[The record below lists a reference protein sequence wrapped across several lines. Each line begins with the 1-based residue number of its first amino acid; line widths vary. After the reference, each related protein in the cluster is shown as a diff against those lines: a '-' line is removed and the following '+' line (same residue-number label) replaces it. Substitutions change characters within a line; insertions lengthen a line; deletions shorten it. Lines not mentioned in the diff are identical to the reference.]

1 MDISAFEHRPKV
13 LVKNTEKFRSITLG
27 RFKLQDSLEHM
38 PASLDA
44 LVQDL
49 NQTENFQFPILQQM
63 KRYRKIVK
71 SKKPE
76 ALKFLTRKG
85 VFCYEYFQTLKEM
98 KKAKHLPTKDGF
110 YSELNDQE
118 ISESDYAFAQKVF
131 SFFKCK
137 NVADYMMLY
146 CSLDVALLCETF
158 LQYRK
163 MVMQH
168 FKLDPTYYL
177 GKTFTIFCFHCFLL

>member
-1 MDISAFEHRPKV
+1 MEKSGAKTSKYEMKV
-13 LVKNTEKFRSITLG
+13 LAKNSEKFRAVTMG
-27 RFKLQDSLEHM
+27 KFKLQDSLEHM
-38 PASLDA
+38 PASLDT

-49 NQTENFQFPILQQM
+49 NQTENFQFPILRQM
-63 KRYRKIVK
+63 KRYQKIPKSEK
-71 SKKPE
+71 SK
-76 ALKFLTRKG
+76 ALKLLTRKG
-85 VFCYEYFQTLKEM
+85 IFCYEYFQTLKEM
-98 KKAKHLPTKDGF
+98 KKAKHLPNKDGF

-118 ISESDYAFAQKVF
+118 ISETDYTFAKEVF

-158 LQYRK
+158 LQYRR

-168 FKLDPTYYL
+168 FELDPVYYL
-177 GKTFTIFCFHCFLL
+177 GKKF